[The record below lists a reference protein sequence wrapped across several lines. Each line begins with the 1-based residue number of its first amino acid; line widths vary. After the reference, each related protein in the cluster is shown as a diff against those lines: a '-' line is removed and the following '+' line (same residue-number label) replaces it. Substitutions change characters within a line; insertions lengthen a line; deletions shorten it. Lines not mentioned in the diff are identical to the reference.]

1 MLKGKNLELRA
12 LEPADVDL
20 LYQWENDGKIWHV
33 SNTVTPF
40 SRFMLEQYVL
50 NTEQDIFTTKQLRL
64 MIDKVDGKKKKAIGN
79 IDLFA
84 FDPINK
90 RAGIG
95 ILIISEERNKGY
107 ATEALK
113 ILLDYC
119 FEVLHL
125 HQVYC
130 NISTDNEA
138 SLELFKKLKF
148 NVIGVKKDWLHIRDK
163 WVDEYLLQRVKE
175 R

>member
-20 LYQWENDGKIWHV
+20 LYQWENDGDIWHV
-33 SNTVTPF
+33 SNTATPF

-50 NTEQDIFTTKQLRL
+50 NAEQDIFTSKQLRL
-64 MIDKVDGKKKKAIGN
+64 MIAKVDGQERKTIGN

-95 ILIISEERNKGY
+95 ILITSAERKKGHASEAIE
-107 ATEALK
+107 
-113 ILLDYC
+113 ILVEYC
-119 FEVLHL
+119 FDVLHL

-130 NISTDNEA
+130 NISVDNVA
-138 SLELFKKLKF
+138 SLELFKRSNFKI
-148 NVIGVKKDWLHIRDK
+148 VGVKKDWLHIRDK